1 MSQVP
6 PVNTPPK
13 VVFMVRHEAVRRNKI
28 IGYIVIG
35 AIIVGMAYLAYWILL
50 AKEPNS
56 RFRNIQKF
64 RGGQAPVEVIYRTV

>member
-1 MSQVP
+1 MG
-6 PVNTPPK
+6 
-13 VVFMVRHEAVRRNKI
+13 RHEPVRRNKI

-56 RFRNIQKF
+56 R
-64 RGGQAPVEVIYRTV
+64 